1 MLELLRAPGTEKTRG
16 LHFLCGIGV
25 FRPGDRL
32 KLVSSRDAHMDG
44 KLIHP
49 MSNLTH
55 LSDLDMLDAA
65 IAESLERPV
74 LLFKH
79 SRTCGISAEALD
91 ELHAHVA
98 ENGGKAS
105 YKVITVQSHRRLS
118 DSAAE
123 RFGIRHETPQA
134 ILLRDGRPVWNA
146 SHFRITAAT
155 LGQIIQ

>member
-1 MLELLRAPGTEKTRG
+1 
-16 LHFLCGIGV
+16 
-25 FRPGDRL
+25 
-32 KLVSSRDAHMDG
+32 
-44 KLIHP
+44 

-55 LSDLDMLDAA
+55 LSDLEMLEAA
-65 IAESLERPV
+65 IAESRERPV

-91 ELHAHVA
+91 ELHEHVERNA
-98 ENGGKAS
+98 NHPGHAS

-123 RFGIRHETPQA
+123 RLGIRHETPQA

-146 SHFRITAAT
+146 SHFRITADELARAF
-155 LGQIIQ
+155 GN